1 MTLTKNA
8 LILATDIIEQAQ
20 HSGRRAGTSL
30 ENIASE
36 QGDETML
43 AVLTEMDILTVAKIV
58 REHDATIPSIAT
70 WLMDAE
76 SIKQLLNVEPS
87 YWQNM
92 DDGEV
97 FCAQTEAH
105 SLLAQ
110 IFLSSDD
117 EKKQLEV
124 LNAIVEDDFGL
135 LYLSLPFVGHDYSEI
150 EEDEEQTSGS
160 IEELLMK
167 IKTLNA
173 EAYREVMTVS
183 TNGTLDNIE
192 NALKQNANKQ
202 RVTAVEMDTDDMFA
216 PL

>member
-1 MTLTKNA
+1 MKKNA
-8 LILATDIIEQAQ
+8 LILATEIIEQAQ
-20 HSGRRAGTSL
+20 QSGRRAGTSL
-30 ENIASE
+30 ETIASE

-70 WLMDAE
+70 WLMDAD

-87 YWQNM
+87 YWQNI
-92 DDGEV
+92 DEDHV

-117 EKKQLEV
+117 EEKQLEV

-135 LYLSLPFVGHDYSEI
+135 LYLSLPFVGHDFSEI

-167 IKTLNA
+167 IKTLNE

-183 TNGTLDNIE
+183 TNGTLENIE
-192 NALKQNANKQ
+192 SALKQNANKQ

>member
-1 MTLTKNA
+1 MTKNA

-30 ENIASE
+30 ETIASE

-70 WLMDAE
+70 WLMNAD
-76 SIKQLLNVEPS
+76 SIKRLLNVEPS
-87 YWQNM
+87 YWQSL
-92 DDGEV
+92 DEDHV

-105 SLLAQ
+105 SLLSQ

-117 EKKQLEV
+117 EEKQLEV

-135 LYLSLPFVGHDYSEI
+135 LYLSLPFVGHDFSEL
-150 EEDEEQTSGS
+150 EQDEEQTSGS

-167 IKTLNA
+167 IKTLSQ
-173 EAYREVMTVS
+173 EAYLEVMTVS
-183 TNGTLDNIE
+183 TNGTLSNIE
-192 NALKQNANKQ
+192 NTLKHNANKQ

>member
-1 MTLTKNA
+1 LTKNA
-8 LILATDIIEQAQ
+8 LILASDIIEQAQ

-30 ENIASE
+30 EAIASE

-70 WLMDAE
+70 WLMDAD

-92 DDGEV
+92 DEDQV
-97 FCAQTEAH
+97 FCAQSEAH
-105 SLLAQ
+105 SLLTQ
-110 IFLSSDD
+110 IFLSYDD
-117 EKKQLEV
+117 EEKQLEV
-124 LNAIVEDDFGL
+124 LKAIVEDDFGL
-135 LYLSLPFVGHDYSEI
+135 LYLSLPFVGHDFSEL
-150 EEDEEQTSGS
+150 EENEDEEQISGS
-160 IEELLMK
+160 IEELLVK
-167 IKTLNA
+167 IKTLSE
-173 EAYREVMTVS
+173 EAYREVLAVS

-192 NALKQNANKQ
+192 SALKQNANKQ

>member
-1 MTLTKNA
+1 MTKNA
-8 LILATDIIEQAQ
+8 LILATDIIEIAQ
-20 HSGRRAGTSL
+20 ESGRRAGTSL
-30 ENIASE
+30 EAIASE

-92 DDGEV
+92 DEEHV

-105 SLLAQ
+105 SLLSQ
-110 IFLSSDD
+110 IFLSTDD
-117 EKKQLEV
+117 EAKQLEI
-124 LNAIVEDDFGL
+124 LKTIVEDDFGL
-135 LYLSLPFVGHDYSEI
+135 LYLSLPFVGHDFSEI

-167 IKTLNA
+167 IKSLD
-173 EAYREVMTVS
+173 EESYREVMIVS
-183 TNGTLDNIE
+183 RNGTLE
-192 NALKQNANKQ
+192 NVEKALKDNANKQ
-202 RVTAVEMDTDDMFA
+202 RVTSVEIDTDDMFA

>member
-1 MTLTKNA
+1 MTKNA
-8 LILATDIIEQAQ
+8 LILASDIIEQAQ

-30 ENIASE
+30 EAIASS

-76 SIKQLLNVEPS
+76 AIKQLLNVEPS
-87 YWQNM
+87 YWQNI
-92 DDGEV
+92 DEDEV

-105 SLLAQ
+105 SLLSQ

-117 EKKQLEV
+117 EEKQLEV
-124 LNAIVEDDFGL
+124 LKAIVADDFGL
-135 LYLSLPFVGHDYSEI
+135 LYLSLPFVGHDFSEI

-167 IKTLNA
+167 IKTLD
-173 EAYREVMTVS
+173 EDAYNEVMTVS

-192 NALKQNANKQ
+192 KVLKQNANKQ

>member
-1 MTLTKNA
+1 MTKNA

-30 ENIASE
+30 EKIASD

-70 WLMDAE
+70 WLMDAD

-92 DDGEV
+92 GEDQV

-105 SLLAQ
+105 SLLTQ
-110 IFLSSDD
+110 IFLSHDD
-117 EKKQLEV
+117 EEKQLEV
-124 LNAIVEDDFGL
+124 LNTIVEDDFGL
-135 LYLSLPFVGHDYSEI
+135 LYLSLPFVGHDFSEL

-167 IKTLNA
+167 IKALS
-173 EAYREVMTVS
+173 EDAYREVMTVS
-183 TNGTLDNIE
+183 SNGTLDNIE
-192 NALKQNANKQ
+192 KVLKQNANKQ

>member
-1 MTLTKNA
+1 MTKNA

-20 HSGRRAGTSL
+20 FSGRRAGASL
-30 ENIASE
+30 ETIASE
-36 QGDETML
+36 QGDDTML

-76 SIKQLLNVEPS
+76 SIKRLLNVEPS

-92 DDGEV
+92 DEDHV

-105 SLLAQ
+105 SLLSQ

-117 EKKQLEV
+117 EEKQLEV

-135 LYLSLPFVGHDYSEI
+135 LYLSLPFVGQDFSEL

-160 IEELLMK
+160 LEELLMK
-167 IKTLNA
+167 IKTLSQ
-173 EAYREVMTVS
+173 EAYLEVMTVS
-183 TNGTLDNIE
+183 TNGTLGNIE
-192 NALKQNANKQ
+192 NTLKHNANKQ

>member
-1 MTLTKNA
+1 LTKNA

-30 ENIASE
+30 EAIASE
-36 QGDETML
+36 QGDDTML

-70 WLMDAE
+70 WLMDADA
-76 SIKQLLNVEPS
+76 IKQLLNVEPS
-87 YWQNM
+87 YWLNLNE
-92 DDGEV
+92 DHV

-117 EKKQLEV
+117 EEKQLEV

-135 LYLSLPFVGHDYSEI
+135 LYLSLPFVGHDFSEI

-167 IKTLNA
+167 IKTLSE

-183 TNGTLDNIE
+183 TNGTLESIE
-192 NALKQNANKQ
+192 NSLKQNANKQ
-202 RVTAVEMDTDDMFA
+202 RVTSVEMDTDDMFA

>member
-1 MTLTKNA
+1 MTKNA
-8 LILATDIIEQAQ
+8 LILATDIIEIAQ
-20 HSGRRAGTSL
+20 QSGRRAGTSL
-30 ENIASE
+30 EAIASE

-92 DDGEV
+92 DEDHV

-105 SLLAQ
+105 SLLSQ

-117 EKKQLEV
+117 EEKQLEV
-124 LNAIVEDDFGL
+124 LKAIVEDDFGL
-135 LYLSLPFVGHDYSEI
+135 LYLSLPFVGHDFSEI

-167 IKTLNA
+167 IKTLDE
-173 EAYREVMTVS
+173 EAYREVMVVS
-183 TNGTLDNIE
+183 SNGTLE
-192 NALKQNANKQ
+192 NVEKALKDNANKQ
-202 RVTAVEMDTDDMFA
+202 RVTSVEIDTDDMFA

>member
-1 MTLTKNA
+1 MTKNA
-8 LILATDIIEQAQ
+8 LILATDIIEIAQ
-20 HSGRRAGTSL
+20 QSGRRAGTSL
-30 ENIASE
+30 EAIASE

-92 DDGEV
+92 DEDHV

-105 SLLAQ
+105 SLLSQ
-110 IFLSSDD
+110 IFLSTDD
-117 EKKQLEV
+117 EAKQLEV
-124 LNAIVEDDFGL
+124 LKTIVEDDFGL
-135 LYLSLPFVGHDYSEI
+135 LYLSLPFVGHDFSEI

-167 IKTLNA
+167 IKSLD
-173 EAYREVMTVS
+173 EESYREVMVVS
-183 TNGTLDNIE
+183 SNGTLE
-192 NALKQNANKQ
+192 NVEKALKDNANKQ
-202 RVTAVEMDTDDMFA
+202 RVTSVEIDTDDMFA

>member
-1 MTLTKNA
+1 LTKNA
-8 LILATDIIEQAQ
+8 LILASDIIEQAQ

-30 ENIASE
+30 ETIASE
-36 QGDETML
+36 QGDATML

-70 WLMDAE
+70 WLMDAD
-76 SIKQLLNVEPS
+76 SIKKLLNVEPS

-92 DDGEV
+92 DDEHV

-105 SLLAQ
+105 SLLTQ
-110 IFLSSDD
+110 IFLSNDD
-117 EKKQLEV
+117 EEKQLTV

-135 LYLSLPFVGHDYSEI
+135 LYLALPFVGHDFSEL

-160 IEELLMK
+160 VEELLMK
-167 IKTLNA
+167 IKALSA
-173 EAYREVMTVS
+173 EAYQEVMTVS
-183 TNGTLDNIE
+183 SSGTLDNIE

>member
-1 MTLTKNA
+1 LTTNA
-8 LILATDIIEQAQ
+8 LILANDIIEEAQ

-30 ENIASE
+30 EAIASE

-70 WLMDAE
+70 WLMDGE

-87 YWQNM
+87 YWQHM
-92 DDGEV
+92 AEEHV

-105 SLLAQ
+105 SLLTQ

-117 EKKQLEV
+117 NEKQLEV

-135 LYLSLPFVGHDYSEI
+135 LYLSLPFVGHDFSEI
-150 EEDEEQTSGS
+150 EEDEEQLSGS

-167 IKTLNA
+167 IKSLSE

-183 TNGTLDNIE
+183 SSGMLENIE
-192 NALKQNANKQ
+192 TALKQNANKQ

>member
-1 MTLTKNA
+1 MTKNA
-8 LILATDIIEQAQ
+8 SILATDIIEQAQ
-20 HSGRRAGTSL
+20 QSGRRAGTSL
-30 ENIASE
+30 EAIASE

-92 DDGEV
+92 EEDEV

-105 SLLAQ
+105 SLLTQ
-110 IFLSSDD
+110 IFLSTDD
-117 EKKQLEV
+117 EEKQLEV
-124 LNAIVEDDFGL
+124 LNAILHDDFGL
-135 LYLSLPFVGHDYSEI
+135 LYLSLPFVGHDFSEI

-160 IEELLMK
+160 VEELLMK
-167 IKTLNA
+167 IKSLSE
-173 EAYREVMTVS
+173 EAYREVMTIS
-183 TNGTLDNIE
+183 TNGTLENIE
-192 NALKQNANKQ
+192 KSLKQNANKQ

>member
-1 MTLTKNA
+1 MTKNA
-8 LILATDIIEQAQ
+8 LILATDIIEIAQ
-20 HSGRRAGTSL
+20 QSGRRAGTSL
-30 ENIASE
+30 EAIASE

-92 DDGEV
+92 DEDHV

-105 SLLAQ
+105 SLLSQ
-110 IFLSSDD
+110 IFLSTDD
-117 EKKQLEV
+117 EAKQLEI
-124 LNAIVEDDFGL
+124 LKTIVEDDFGL
-135 LYLSLPFVGHDYSEI
+135 LYLSLPFVGHDFSEI

-167 IKTLNA
+167 IKMLD
-173 EAYREVMTVS
+173 EESYREVMVVS
-183 TNGTLDNIE
+183 RNGTLE
-192 NALKQNANKQ
+192 NVEKALKDNANKQ
-202 RVTAVEMDTDDMFA
+202 RVTSVEIDTDDMFA

>member
-1 MTLTKNA
+1 MTTNA

-30 ENIASE
+30 EAIASE

-87 YWQNM
+87 YWQSM
-92 DDGEV
+92 DEDSV

-105 SLLAQ
+105 NLLTQ
-110 IFLSSDD
+110 IFLSTDQD
-117 EKKQLEV
+117 EEKQLEI
-124 LNAIVEDDFGL
+124 LAAIVEDDFGL
-135 LYLSLPFVGHDYSEI
+135 LYLSLPFVGHDFSEL

-160 IEELLMK
+160 VEELLMK
-167 IKTLNA
+167 IKTLSE

-183 TNGTLDNIE
+183 SNGTLANIE
-192 NALKQNANKQ
+192 NSLKQNANKQ

>member
-1 MTLTKNA
+1 LTKNA
-8 LILATDIIEQAQ
+8 LILASDIIEEAQ
-20 HSGRRAGTSL
+20 NSGRRAGTSL
-30 ENIASE
+30 ETIAAE

-43 AVLTEMDILTVAKIV
+43 AVLSEMDILTVAKII

-92 DDGEV
+92 DEDTV

-105 SLLAQ
+105 SLLSQ
-110 IFLSSDD
+110 IFLSNDDD
-117 EKKQLEV
+117 EKQKEL
-124 LNAIVEDDFGL
+124 LKAIVEDDFGL
-135 LYLSLPFVGHDYSEI
+135 LYLSLPFIGHDFSEM
-150 EEDEEQTSGS
+150 EYDEEQLSGS
-160 IEELLMK
+160 IEELLLK
-167 IKTLNA
+167 IKNLDEDSYN
-173 EAYREVMTVS
+173 EVLTVS
-183 TNGTLDNIE
+183 SNGTLDKIE
-192 NALKQNANKQ
+192 AILKQNANKQ

>member
-1 MTLTKNA
+1 LTKNA

-30 ENIASE
+30 EAIASE

-70 WLMDAE
+70 WLMDAD

-92 DDGEV
+92 DEDQV
-97 FCAQTEAH
+97 FCAQSEAH
-105 SLLAQ
+105 SLLTQ
-110 IFLSSDD
+110 IFLSYDD
-117 EKKQLEV
+117 EEKQLEV
-124 LNAIVEDDFGL
+124 LKAIVEDDFGL
-135 LYLSLPFVGHDYSEI
+135 LYLSLPFVGHDFSEL
-150 EEDEEQTSGS
+150 EENEDEEQLSGS

-167 IKTLNA
+167 IKTLSE
-173 EAYREVMTVS
+173 EAYREVLAVS

>member
-1 MTLTKNA
+1 MTKNA

-20 HSGRRAGTSL
+20 YSGRRAGSSL
-30 ENIASE
+30 EAIASE
-36 QGDETML
+36 QGDEKML

-92 DDGEV
+92 DEEHI

-105 SLLAQ
+105 SLLTQ

-117 EKKQLEV
+117 EEKQLEV

-135 LYLSLPFVGHDYSEI
+135 LYLSLPFIGHDFSEL

-167 IKTLNA
+167 IKTLSE

-183 TNGTLDNIE
+183 TNGTLENIE

>member
-1 MTLTKNA
+1 MTKNA
-8 LILATDIIEQAQ
+8 LILASNIIEQAQ

-30 ENIASE
+30 EAIASE

-58 REHDATIPSIAT
+58 REHDATIPSIST
-70 WLMDAE
+70 WLMDAD

-92 DDGEV
+92 DEDQV
-97 FCAQTEAH
+97 FCAQSEAH
-105 SLLAQ
+105 SLLTQ
-110 IFLSSDD
+110 IFLSYDD
-117 EKKQLEV
+117 EEKQLEV
-124 LNAIVEDDFGL
+124 LKAIVEDDFGL
-135 LYLSLPFVGHDYSEI
+135 LYLSLPFVGHDFSEL
-150 EEDEEQTSGS
+150 EDDEEQISGS
-160 IEELLMK
+160 IEELLIK
-167 IKTLNA
+167 IKTLSE
-173 EAYREVMTVS
+173 EAYHEVIAVS

-192 NALKQNANKQ
+192 SALKQNANKQ

>member
-1 MTLTKNA
+1 MTKNA

-20 HSGRRAGTSL
+20 DSGRRAGTSL
-30 ENIASE
+30 EAIASE

-92 DDGEV
+92 DEDHV
-97 FCAQTEAH
+97 FCAQTEAL
-105 SLLAQ
+105 SLLTQ
-110 IFLSSDD
+110 IFISSDD
-117 EKKQLEV
+117 EEKQLEI
-124 LNAIVEDDFGL
+124 LNAIVDDDFGL
-135 LYLSLPFVGHDYSEI
+135 LYLSLPFVGHDFSEI

-167 IKTLNA
+167 IKTLSE
-173 EAYREVMTVS
+173 EAYHEVMAVS
-183 TNGTLDNIE
+183 TNGTLDSIE
-192 NALKQNANKQ
+192 NSLKQNANKQ

>member
-1 MTLTKNA
+1 
-8 LILATDIIEQAQ
+8 
-20 HSGRRAGTSL
+20 
-30 ENIASE
+30 
-36 QGDETML
+36 
-43 AVLTEMDILTVAKIV
+43 
-58 REHDATIPSIAT
+58 
-70 WLMDAE
+70 MDAE

-87 YWQNM
+87 YWQNI
-92 DDGEV
+92 DEDHV

-105 SLLAQ
+105 SLLTQ

-117 EKKQLEV
+117 EEKQREV
-124 LNAIVEDDFGL
+124 LTAIVEDDFGL
-135 LYLSLPFVGHDYSEI
+135 LYLSLPFIGHDFSEI

-167 IKTLNA
+167 IKSLSE

>member
-1 MTLTKNA
+1 
-8 LILATDIIEQAQ
+8 
-20 HSGRRAGTSL
+20 
-30 ENIASE
+30 
-36 QGDETML
+36 
-43 AVLTEMDILTVAKIV
+43 
-58 REHDATIPSIAT
+58 
-70 WLMDAE
+70 LMDAE

-92 DDGEV
+92 DEDHV

-105 SLLAQ
+105 SLLTQ

-117 EKKQLEV
+117 EEKQLEV

-135 LYLSLPFVGHDYSEI
+135 LYLSLPFIGHDFSEI

-167 IKTLNA
+167 IKTLNE

-183 TNGTLDNIE
+183 TNGTLENIE

>member
-1 MTLTKNA
+1 VTKNA
-8 LILATDIIEQAQ
+8 LILATDIIEIAQ
-20 HSGRRAGTSL
+20 QSGRRAGTSL
-30 ENIASE
+30 EAIASE

-92 DDGEV
+92 DEDHV

-105 SLLAQ
+105 SLLSQ
-110 IFLSSDD
+110 IFLSTDD
-117 EKKQLEV
+117 EAKQLEV
-124 LNAIVEDDFGL
+124 LKTIVEDDFGL
-135 LYLSLPFVGHDYSEI
+135 LYLSLPFVGHDFSEI

-167 IKTLNA
+167 IKSLD
-173 EAYREVMTVS
+173 EESYREVMVVS
-183 TNGTLDNIE
+183 SNGTLE
-192 NALKQNANKQ
+192 NVEKALKDNANKQ
-202 RVTAVEMDTDDMFA
+202 RVTSVEIDTDDMFA

>member
-1 MTLTKNA
+1 VTKNA
-8 LILATDIIEQAQ
+8 LILATDIIEIAQ
-20 HSGRRAGTSL
+20 QSGRRAGTSL
-30 ENIASE
+30 EAIASE

-92 DDGEV
+92 DEDHV

-105 SLLAQ
+105 SLLSQ
-110 IFLSSDD
+110 IFLSTDD
-117 EKKQLEV
+117 EVKQLEV
-124 LNAIVEDDFGL
+124 LKTIVEDDFGL
-135 LYLSLPFVGHDYSEI
+135 LYLSLPFVGHDFSEI

-167 IKTLNA
+167 IKTLD
-173 EAYREVMTVS
+173 EDAYREVMVVS
-183 TNGTLDNIE
+183 KNGTLE
-192 NALKQNANKQ
+192 NVEKALKDNANKQ
-202 RVTAVEMDTDDMFA
+202 RVTSVEIDTDDMFA